1 MGEVQ
6 GRYIILD
13 RDLKIPVPQWEKYKD
28 RIERFKQVRI
38 IPKRTYMTVEVV
50 YDCVCSDNVGTGM
63 ASIDLGV
70 NNLATL
76 VCGCNALLFS
86 GKVIKSYNR
95 WFNKTLSMYIIL
107 DRDLK
112 IPVPQWEKYKD
123 RIERFKQVRIIP
135 KRTYMTVEVVYDC
148 VCSDNVG
155 TGMASIDLG
164 VNNLATLVC
173 GCNAL
178 LFSGKVIKSYNRWFN
193 KTLSMLQSI
202 KDRQGIDKLTNRMR
216 KMYEKRERFMND
228 AMHKTSRRIVD
239 YLVSHHIGT
248 LAVGYNKGWKQ
259 SVNKG
264 WKQSVNM
271 GGVNNQK
278 FTFIPFARLRSC
290 LRYKCELAGISYIE
304 HEESYTSKC
313 DALSME
319 DICKHDSYLGK
330 RIKRGLFK
338 SAKFTFIPFARLR
351 SCLRYK
357 CELAGIS
364 YIEHEESY
372 TSKCDA
378 LSMEDICK
386 HDSYLGKRVKRGLF
400 KSAVGKVINADV
412 NGALNIGRKVF
423 GDSFM
428 IADSGR
434 WYRPERINV
443 LKCV

>member
-1 MGEVQ
+1 
-6 GRYIILD
+6 
-13 RDLKIPVPQWEKYKD
+13 
-28 RIERFKQVRI
+28 
-38 IPKRTYMTVEVV
+38 
-50 YDCVCSDNVGTGM
+50 M

-86 GKVIKSYNR
+86 GK
-95 WFNKTLSMYIIL
+95 
-107 DRDLK
+107 
-112 IPVPQWEKYKD
+112 
-123 RIERFKQVRIIP
+123 
-135 KRTYMTVEVVYDC
+135 
-148 VCSDNVG
+148 
-155 TGMASIDLG
+155 G
-164 VNNLATLVC
+164 V
-173 GCNAL
+173 
-178 LFSGKVIKSYNRWFN
+178 KSYNRWFN

-216 KMYEKRERFMND
+216 KMYDKRERFMND
-228 AMHKTSRRIVD
+228 AMHKPSRRIVD

-259 SVNKG
+259 SVN
-264 WKQSVNM
+264 M
-271 GGVNNQK
+271 GGVNNQ
-278 FTFIPFARLRSC
+278 
-290 LRYKCELAGISYIE
+290 
-304 HEESYTSKC
+304 
-313 DALSME
+313 
-319 DICKHDSYLGK
+319 
-330 RIKRGLFK
+330 
-338 SAKFTFIPFARLR
+338 KFTFIPFARLR

-428 IADSGR
+428 LTDSGR

>member
-1 MGEVQ
+1 MQLVYKFDTNHYDRLCAICRVTNNLYNQALYIIRNELKDNDRWLFYPGLDRIMKNVTNLEGTVNYRLVKSHVAQ
-6 GRYIILD
+6 QTLRVLDKAMKGYVKAVKDWSKNPGKYNGKPELPCYHKRGGMSNAIYTNQSCRIHDGYIILD

-70 NNLATL
+70 NNLVTL

-86 GKVIKSYNR
+86 GKV
-95 WFNKTLSMYIIL
+95 
-107 DRDLK
+107 
-112 IPVPQWEKYKD
+112 V
-123 RIERFKQVRIIP
+123 
-135 KRTYMTVEVVYDC
+135 
-148 VCSDNVG
+148 
-155 TGMASIDLG
+155 
-164 VNNLATLVC
+164 
-173 GCNAL
+173 
-178 LFSGKVIKSYNRWFN
+178 KSYNRWFN

-202 KDRQGIDKLTNRMR
+202 KDRQSIDKLTNRMR
-216 KMYEKRERFMND
+216 NMYDKRERFMND
-228 AMHKTSRRIVD
+228 VMHKTSRRIVD

-248 LAVGYNKGWKQ
+248 LAVGY
-259 SVNKG
+259 NKG

-313 DALSME
+313 DALAME

-330 RIKRGLFK
+330 RI
-338 SAKFTFIPFARLR
+338 
-351 SCLRYK
+351 
-357 CELAGIS
+357 
-364 YIEHEESY
+364 
-372 TSKCDA
+372 
-378 LSMEDICK
+378 
-386 HDSYLGKRVKRGLF
+386 KRGLF

-423 GDSFM
+423 GDSFV

-443 LKCV
+443 LKCMCENVH